1 MSLEDIFVLR
11 NVRELLGSVCD
22 PQLCLLSKSCH
33 AAMATVPREEMR
45 LEDFLSSLALFLWA
59 GQVLEMPWS
68 RDQLCEVA
76 AGGTF
81 GGAAVGPRGGASLPL
96 GRGDCIGS
104 GKGRAS
110 AGGAVATRAGASLPL
125 EHKLVRGGG
134 EWGSAGR
141 AAMDAGADASLP
153 VGR

>member
-76 AGGTF
+76 AGGGTF

-125 EHKLVRGGG
+125 GHV
-134 EWGSAGR
+134 
-141 AAMDAGADASLP
+141 DAGGCCGSWAARDSAVAAGPVSTRSL
-153 VGR
+153 